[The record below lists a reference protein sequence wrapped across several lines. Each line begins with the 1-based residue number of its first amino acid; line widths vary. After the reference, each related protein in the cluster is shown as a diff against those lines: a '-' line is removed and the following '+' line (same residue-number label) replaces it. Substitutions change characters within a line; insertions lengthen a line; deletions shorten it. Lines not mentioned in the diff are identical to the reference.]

1 MTEQNVA
8 TIERNKPPI
17 IVLRERLDARVDEL
31 RKALPSDIDPERFIR
46 TVVTA
51 ATINPD
57 LQACSWQSVWTAC
70 MRACQDGLLPD
81 GRQGA
86 IVPYKDRASWVPM
99 YQGVIERAYRSGQV
113 KWIGADVVR
122 EGDQW
127 EYWTDAN
134 GVHFRHIPG
143 DDINAPVLRAYAA
156 ATLILG
162 GTSIAVLPLAELNK
176 IRAVSKT
183 RREDSPWNIWPSE
196 MQKKTAIKR
205 LAKMLPFEVRVT
217 DEGDDEPSEL
227 QATAPPIAIMGN
239 RPVGVAAALDAFA
252 GTDEQEQA
260 TTEKATPSDSA
271 PRTSSAGLSDVEQ
284 DASPASSPA
293 AKVDP
298 ETIDRSSPAA
308 ASTSS
313 AAPKNFEQYVALVE
327 ATCAAARDADELKRW
342 FASDAQRRLRNACG
356 LVAEDTAQCRGIV
369 TTRVEQLSSK

>member
-162 GTSIAVLPLAELNK
+162 GTSVAVLPLAELNK

-205 LAKMLPFEVRVT
+205 LAKMLPFEVRIT
-217 DEGDDEPSEL
+217 DEDDEGDEPEPER
-227 QATAPPIAIMGN
+227 APIAVTGN
-239 RPVGVAAALDAFA
+239 RPAGVAAALDAFA
-252 GTDEQEQA
+252 GSDEQEQ
-260 TTEKATPSDSA
+260 TTTADEKAPVSDSA
-271 PRTSSAGLSDVEQ
+271 PAQEPPSDAAP
-284 DASPASSPA
+284 ASPPGSVDVGPSSSTA
-293 AKVDP
+293 A
-298 ETIDRSSPAA
+298 PAA
-308 ASTSS
+308 APQS
-313 AAPKNFEQYVALVE
+313 APKNFEEYVALVE
-327 ATCAAARDADELKRW
+327 ATCTAARDADELKRW
-342 FASDAQRRLRNACG
+342 FTSDGQRRLRNACG
-356 LVAEDTAQCRGIV
+356 LIAEDTAQCKGIV
-369 TTRVEQLSSK
+369 QTRIEQLSKKQ